1 MVTKHLG
8 CSFGLIPH
16 NEDFSAYF
24 YCVVPNEEVSY
35 LENKLIKFLRE
46 NYKNYESGENIR
58 NFENIIKYYI
68 FDSSENIMISPD
80 IKEHLQKIVLEQF
93 HGLSQY
99 QLLKTANQLL
109 TEVKG
114 IHNEEKRAIAYG
126 LLDKVEL
133 F

>member
-1 MVTKHLG
+1 
-8 CSFGLIPH
+8 
-16 NEDFSAYF
+16 
-24 YCVVPNEEVSY
+24 
-35 LENKLIKFLRE
+35 
-46 NYKNYESGENIR
+46 
-58 NFENIIKYYI
+58 
-68 FDSSENIMISPD
+68 MISPD
-80 IKEHLQKIVLEQF
+80 IKENLQKIVLEQF